1 MKTKHVFGSQC
12 RGELEAANA
21 DARTELRPGV
31 ASPLFSKGHDLC
43 DTRNDGRVGKMTFEV
58 TQVLGDHDLFLPD
71 DSVRLEAA
79 ATELKLAHWA
89 TSFGTHVGAEVR
101 EIIGELL
108 ALRAGHSYEECMLR
122 ITLALIA
129 LSTLHACGSRQAVQ
143 PIPPGEDAYPTV
155 LTPVSELGGDF
166 AMQQEVTMVHPEG
179 ENTFS
184 AVLQKQGDTLT
195 MMALGPHGG
204 RAFMLV
210 QRGTEVEYES
220 FISIEFPFPPQ
231 YILHDIH
238 RAWFARV
245 AEANAEGE
253 RIEEERV
260 DGRVMGRTFVRV
272 GEEERGQIRVSY
284 EGGLDEGA
292 PVSARPPEH
301 TTLENGWFGYTARI
315 HTREWQAL

>member
-1 MKTKHVFGSQC
+1 M
-12 RGELEAANA
+12 
-21 DARTELRPGV
+21 
-31 ASPLFSKGHDLC
+31 
-43 DTRNDGRVGKMTFEV
+43 
-58 TQVLGDHDLFLPD
+58 
-71 DSVRLEAA
+71 
-79 ATELKLAHWA
+79 
-89 TSFGTHVGAEVR
+89 
-101 EIIGELL
+101 
-108 ALRAGHSYEECMLR
+108 
-122 ITLALIA
+122 
-129 LSTLHACGSRQAVQ
+129 
-143 PIPPGEDAYPTV
+143 
-155 LTPVSELGGDF
+155 LTPVSELGPDF

-210 QRGTEVEYES
+210 QRGTEVEYQS

-245 AEANAEGE
+245 AQAAAEGE
-253 RIEEERV
+253 QIEEERV
-260 DGRVMGRTFVRV
+260 DGRVMSRTFERV

-292 PVSARPPEH
+292 PVSARPPENI
-301 TTLENGWFGYTARI
+301 TLENGWFGYTARI
-315 HTREWQAL
+315 QTREWQSLE